1 MSSFILPYNSENT
14 TGYNPYDQ
22 NTMRLKHYM
31 STMSDK
37 DILEALELGLEAKR
51 NRQMGNCSYEFNTGG
66 R

>member
-22 NTMRLKHYM
+22 NTMRLKQYM
-31 STMSDK
+31 TTMSDK

-51 NRQMGNCSYEFNTGG
+51 NKQISGSFTAYNR
-66 R
+66 

>member
-1 MSSFILPYNSENT
+1 MSSFVLPYNSENNSN
-14 TGYNPYDQ
+14 YNPYDQ

-51 NRQMGNCSYEFNTGG
+51 NRQFTNNNYGDY
-66 R
+66 

>member
-1 MSSFILPYNSENT
+1 MSSFILPYSTENT
-14 TGYNPYDQ
+14 NYNPYDQ

-51 NRQMGNCSYEFNTGG
+51 KSQFGNCNYDFNTGG

>member
-22 NTMRLKHYM
+22 NTMRLKNYM

-37 DILEALELGLEAKR
+37 DILEALELGLEAKS
-51 NRQMGNCSYEFNTGG
+51 NRQFTNNNYGDY
-66 R
+66 